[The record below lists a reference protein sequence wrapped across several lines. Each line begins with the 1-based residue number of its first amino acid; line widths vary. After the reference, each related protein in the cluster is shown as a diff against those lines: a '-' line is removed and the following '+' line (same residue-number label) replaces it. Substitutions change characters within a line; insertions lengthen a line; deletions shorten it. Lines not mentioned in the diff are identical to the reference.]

1 MEFGLRDWSRR
12 DPDRLAVVL
21 GPATMTYGSLE
32 AAANRAA
39 RLYRRAGLRRGDHVA
54 VILGNDPLI
63 FALAWGAYRAGL
75 YFTPVAS
82 GASLR
87 DAAYVVGNCEAR
99 LAILDAR
106 LAGLSGLPEHL
117 SEPSWLS
124 LAGTVP
130 GSSPLEPALE
140 SEESTPCEDESPGA
154 LMMYTSGTT
163 GAPKGV
169 WRPLPGDAAGPP
181 AFARDLLTIFD
192 IGDRSRYLSTQPLY
206 HAAALRFGLA
216 FTAAGGTV
224 HVMPR
229 FDAAAALDLLERE
242 RITHSQW
249 VPTMFK
255 RLMALP
261 EDRRA
266 AFSAPDHR
274 VAIHGA
280 APCPI
285 PLKRALIDWWGPIV
299 EEYYSGSEGVGLSK
313 ISSHEWLARPGS
325 VGRCVKG
332 TPHVLG
338 EDDREL
344 GPDEIGRLYF
354 SGIPPFSYFKAAEKT
369 AERQSV
375 QGYQTFGDL
384 GYRDRDGFLYLTDR
398 LDDMIISGGVNI
410 YPQEIETA
418 LAAHPA
424 IEDCAVVGLPDA
436 DLGERAV
443 AFVVLRPG
451 REPETER
458 PGIEAHALEA
468 LGRVKRPGA
477 YRFIAELPRSATH
490 KILRRELKALGPT
503 DRVVGGA
510 A

>member
-1 MEFGLRDWSRR
+1 MEFGLREWSRR

-21 GPATMTYGSLE
+21 GTTTMTYRSLE
-32 AAANRAA
+32 EAANRAA
-39 RLYRRAGLRRGDHVA
+39 RLYGRAGLRRGDHVA
-54 VILGNDPLI
+54 AILGNDPLI

-75 YFTPVAS
+75 YFTPVPS
-82 GASLR
+82 GASLA
-87 DAAYVVGNCEAR
+87 DAAYVVRDCEAK

-106 LAGLSGLPEHL
+106 LPGLSGLPEL
-117 SEPSWLS
+117 LPEPRWFS
-124 LAGTVP
+124 LAGAVS
-130 GSSPLEPALE
+130 GSTPIEPALDRE
-140 SEESTPCEDESPGA
+140 DVAACGDESPGA

-163 GAPKGV
+163 GTPKGV
-169 WRPLPGDAAGPP
+169 WRPLPDDAAGPP
-181 AFARDLLTIFD
+181 AFARDLLTIFE
-192 IGDRSRYLSTQPLY
+192 IGETSRYLSTQPLY

-229 FDAAAALDLLERE
+229 FDAMVALDLLERQ

-249 VPTMFK
+249 VPTMFS

-266 AFSAPDHR
+266 RFRAPDHR

-313 ISSHEWLARPGS
+313 ISSGEWLARPGS

-338 EDDREL
+338 DDDREL
-344 GPDEIGRLYF
+344 GPNEIGRLYF
-354 SGIPPFSYFKAAEKT
+354 SGVPPFTYFNAPEKT
-369 AERQSV
+369 AERRSS
-375 QGYQTFGDL
+375 QGYQTFGDV
-384 GYRDRDGFLYLTDR
+384 GYRDPDGYLYLTDR

-410 YPQEIETA
+410 YPQEIEKA

-424 IEDCAVVGLPDA
+424 IEECAVVGLPDA

-451 REPETER
+451 HEAEADR
-458 PGIEAHALEA
+458 PGIEAHALDA
-468 LGRVKRPGA
+468 LGRVKRPRA
-477 YRFIAELPRSATH
+477 YRFLAELPRSAAH
-490 KILRRELKALGPT
+490 KVLRRELKAFGAE
-503 DRVVGGA
+503 DAVIGGA